1 MKVSIENLTFKTIIG
16 VLPFERENKQLIKID
31 IFFEYHYSENTK
43 LYVDYSEVAK
53 LVEKTMKKKKF
64 ELIEEAIVGLE
75 KKLHQKFQLLNLTIK
90 ITKPTILKNCIVG
103 VSN

>member
-1 MKVSIENLTFKTIIG
+1 MKVSIENLTFKAILGI
-16 VLPFERENKQLIKID
+16 LPFERENKQKIIVD
-31 IFFEYHYSENTK
+31 IYFEYHYSENTK
-43 LYVDYSEVAK
+43 LFIDYSEVVK
-53 LVEKTMKKKKF
+53 LIEKTMKKKRF

-90 ITKPTILKNCIVG
+90 ITKPNILKNCIVG